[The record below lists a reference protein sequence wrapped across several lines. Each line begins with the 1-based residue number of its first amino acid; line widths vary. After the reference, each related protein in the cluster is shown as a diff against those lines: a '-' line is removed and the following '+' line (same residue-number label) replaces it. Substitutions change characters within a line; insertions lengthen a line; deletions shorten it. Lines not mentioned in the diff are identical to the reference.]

1 VSATTCLD
9 LRLPAVPS
17 SVQKARDAVAAVV
30 SNLLRGTRVADD
42 VRLCVSEA
50 VTNVVRH
57 AYGRGGGDV
66 EIVVEREDDE
76 VSVVVRDTGKGMTK
90 AEREGRVGGYGLKII
105 AKVADRYRVTTS
117 PNAGVEVEM
126 VFGERK
132 SAPTA
137 RVGKPRSRA
146 QRARRSATAS

>member
-1 VSATTCLD
+1 VSSTTCLD

-30 SNLLRGTRVADD
+30 SNLVRGKRVADD

-57 AYGRGGGDV
+57 AYGRDGGDV
-66 EIVVEREDDE
+66 EIVVERENGE

-90 AEREGRVGGYGLKII
+90 AEREGRVGGFGLKII
-105 AKVADRYRVTTS
+105 EKIADRYRISTT

-126 VFGERK
+126 IFGDRK
-132 SAPTA
+132 SAPSRRAT
-137 RVGKPRSRA
+137 PRRRA
-146 QRARRSATAS
+146 PRARRSAAA

>member
-1 VSATTCLD
+1 VSSTTCLD

-17 SVQKARDAVAAVV
+17 SVQKARDTVAAVV
-30 SNLLRGTRVADD
+30 SRVLRGKRVADD

-57 AYGRGGGDV
+57 AYGRDGGDV
-66 EIVVEREDDE
+66 EILVEREDDE

-90 AEREGRVGGYGLKII
+90 SEREGRVGGFGLKII
-105 AKVADRYRVTTS
+105 EKIADRYRITSS

-132 SAPTA
+132 SAPSRRST
-137 RVGKPRSRA
+137 PRRRP
-146 QRARRSATAS
+146 QRAHSKAA

>member
-1 VSATTCLD
+1 VSSTTCLD

-30 SNLLRGTRVADD
+30 ANLLRGTRAADD
-42 VRLCVSEA
+42 ARLCVSEA

-66 EIVVEREDDE
+66 EIVVEHEDGD

-90 AEREGRVGGYGLKII
+90 AEREGRVGGFGLKII
-105 AKVADRYRVTTS
+105 AKIADRHRIGTT
-117 PNAGVEVEM
+117 PDGGVEVEM
-126 VFGERK
+126 VFGERQ
-132 SAPTA
+132 SATSA
-137 RVGKPRSRA
+137 RVSRPRPRT
-146 QRARRSATAS
+146 QRARRSAAA

>member
-1 VSATTCLD
+1 VSSTTCLD

-30 SNLLRGTRVADD
+30 SKVLRGKRAADD

-57 AYGRGGGDV
+57 AYGRDGGEV
-66 EIVVEREDDE
+66 EIVVERENDE

-90 AEREGRVGGYGLKII
+90 AEREARVEGHGLKII
-105 AKVADRYRVTTS
+105 AKIADRYRISTS

-132 SAPTA
+132 RASSGRAT
-137 RVGKPRSRA
+137 PRHRA
-146 QRARRSATAS
+146 KRARRSAAA

>member
-1 VSATTCLD
+1 VSSTTCLD
-9 LRLPAVPS
+9 LRLPAVAT
-17 SVQKARDAVAAVV
+17 SVQKARDTVAAVV
-30 SNLLRGTRVADD
+30 SNLLRGKRVADD

-57 AYGRGGGDV
+57 AYGRDGGDV
-66 EIVVEREDDE
+66 EIVVEREDDG

-90 AEREGRVGGYGLKII
+90 AEREGRVGGFGLKII
-105 AKVADRYRVTTS
+105 AKVADRYRVSTA

-132 SAPTA
+132 SASSAPAT
-137 RVGKPRSRA
+137 RPKRGA
-146 QRARRSATAS
+146 QRARRSAAA

>member
-1 VSATTCLD
+1 
-9 LRLPAVPS
+9 VPS
-17 SVQKARDAVAAVV
+17 SVQKAREAVAGVV
-30 SNLLRGTRVADD
+30 ANLVRGKRVADD

-76 VSVVVRDTGKGMTK
+76 VRIVVRDTGKGMTK

-105 AKVADRYRVTTS
+105 EKIADRYQINAA

-132 SAPTA
+132 TAPSDRARTA
-137 RVGKPRSRA
+137 R
-146 QRARRSATAS
+146 RRPEPAGSKAA

>member
-1 VSATTCLD
+1 VSSTTCLD

-30 SNLLRGTRVADD
+30 SNLVRGKRVADD

-57 AYGRGGGDV
+57 AYGRDGGDV
-66 EIVVEREDDE
+66 EIVVERENGE

-90 AEREGRVGGYGLKII
+90 AEREGRVGGFGLKII
-105 AKVADRYRVTTS
+105 ERIADRYRISTT

-126 VFGERK
+126 IFGERK
-132 SAPTA
+132 SAPLSRST
-137 RVGKPRSRA
+137 PRRGA
-146 QRARRSATAS
+146 QRARSATA

>member
-1 VSATTCLD
+1 VSSTTCLD

-30 SNLLRGTRVADD
+30 SKVLRGKRVADD

-57 AYGRGGGDV
+57 AYGRDGGDV
-66 EIVVEREDDE
+66 EIRVEREDDE

-90 AEREGRVGGYGLKII
+90 SEREGRVGGFGLKII
-105 AKVADRYRVTTS
+105 ARIADRSRITSS
-117 PNAGVEVEM
+117 PNAGFEVEM
-126 VFGERK
+126 VFGKRET
-132 SAPTA
+132 APSS
-137 RVGKPRSRA
+137 RSSPRRRP
-146 QRARRSATAS
+146 QRARRPAAA

>member
-1 VSATTCLD
+1 VTSTTCLD

-30 SNLLRGTRVADD
+30 SNVLRRKRVADD
-42 VRLCVSEA
+42 ARLCVSEA

-57 AYGRGGGDV
+57 AYGREGGDV
-66 EIVVEREDDE
+66 EIVVERENDE
-76 VSVVVRDTGKGMTK
+76 VSVVVRDDGRGMTK
-90 AEREGRVGGYGLKII
+90 AEREGRVGGFGLKII
-105 AKVADRYRVTTS
+105 AKLADRYRITTT

-132 SAPTA
+132 RATAPGRVPIA
-137 RVGKPRSRA
+137 RRRA
-146 QRARRSATAS
+146 QRTRRSAAA

>member
-1 VSATTCLD
+1 VSSTTCLD

-17 SVQKARDAVAAVV
+17 NVQKARDAVAAVV
-30 SNLLRGTRVADD
+30 SNLFRGKRVADD

-57 AYGRGGGDV
+57 AYGRDGGDV

-105 AKVADRYRVTTS
+105 AKLADRYRISTS

-132 SAPTA
+132 SAASGRAT
-137 RVGKPRSRA
+137 PRRRA
-146 QRARRSATAS
+146 QRAHRSTAA

>member
-1 VSATTCLD
+1 VSSTTCLD

-30 SNLLRGTRVADD
+30 ASLLRGTRVADD

-57 AYGRGGGDV
+57 AYGRSGGDV

-90 AEREGRVGGYGLKII
+90 AEREGRVGGFGLKII
-105 AKVADRYRVTTS
+105 AKIADRHRISTS

-132 SAPTA
+132 SAATA
-137 RVGKPRSRA
+137 RARRPRRRD
-146 QRARRSATAS
+146 QRARAAA

>member
-1 VSATTCLD
+1 M
-9 LRLPAVPS
+9 PS

-30 SNLLRGTRVADD
+30 SKVLRGKRVADD

-57 AYGRGGGDV
+57 AYGRDGGDV
-66 EIVVEREDDE
+66 EIVVEREEDE

-90 AEREGRVGGYGLKII
+90 AEREGRVGGFGLKII
-105 AKVADRYRVTTS
+105 AKIADRYRINTA

-126 VFGERK
+126 IFGERK
-132 SAPTA
+132 SAPSSRST
-137 RVGKPRSRA
+137 PRRRP
-146 QRARRSATAS
+146 QRARRSAAA

>member
-1 VSATTCLD
+1 MSSTTCLD

-17 SVQKARDAVAAVV
+17 NVQKARDAVAAVV
-30 SNLLRGTRVADD
+30 SKVLRGKRVADD

-90 AEREGRVGGYGLKII
+90 AEREGRVGGFGLKII
-105 AKVADRYRVTTS
+105 EKIADRSRITSS
-117 PNAGVEVEM
+117 PNGGVEVEM

-132 SAPTA
+132 STPSRRST
-137 RVGKPRSRA
+137 PRRRP
-146 QRARRSATAS
+146 QRAHSKAA

>member
-1 VSATTCLD
+1 VSSTTCLD
-9 LRLPAVPS
+9 LRLPAVPT

-30 SNLLRGTRVADD
+30 SNLLRGKRVADD

-57 AYGRGGGDV
+57 AYGRDGGDV
-66 EIVVEREDDE
+66 EIVVEREDDG

-90 AEREGRVGGYGLKII
+90 AEREGRVGGFGLKII
-105 AKVADRYRVTTS
+105 AKVADRYRVSTA

-132 SAPTA
+132 SASSAPVTGPK
-137 RVGKPRSRA
+137 RGA
-146 QRARRSATAS
+146 QRARRSAAA

>member
-1 VSATTCLD
+1 MSATTCLD

-17 SVQKARDAVAAVV
+17 SVQKARDAVAASV

-57 AYGRGGGDV
+57 AYGRSGGDV
-66 EIVVEREDDE
+66 EILVEREDDE

-90 AEREGRVGGYGLKII
+90 AEREGRVGGFGLKII
-105 AKVADRYRVTTS
+105 AKIADRHRVSTS

-126 VFGERK
+126 VFGERRH
-132 SAPTA
+132 APA
-137 RVGKPRSRA
+137 RRTGLPRRRA
-146 QRARRSATAS
+146 QRARRPAAAS

>member
-1 VSATTCLD
+1 VSSTTCLD

-30 SNLLRGTRVADD
+30 SKVLRGKRVADD

-57 AYGRGGGDV
+57 AYGRDGGDV
-66 EIVVEREDDE
+66 EIVVERENGE
-76 VSVVVRDTGKGMTK
+76 VSVLVRDTGKGMTK
-90 AEREGRVGGYGLKII
+90 AEREGRVGGFGLKII
-105 AKVADRYRVTTS
+105 AKIADRYRITSS

-132 SAPTA
+132 SAPSSRST
-137 RVGKPRSRA
+137 PRHRA
-146 QRARRSATAS
+146 QRARRSAAA